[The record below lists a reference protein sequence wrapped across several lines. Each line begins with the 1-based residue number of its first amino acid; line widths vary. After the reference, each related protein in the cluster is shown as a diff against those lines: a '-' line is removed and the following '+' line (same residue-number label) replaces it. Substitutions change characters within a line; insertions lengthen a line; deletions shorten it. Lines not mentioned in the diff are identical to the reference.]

1 MLTPEHRII
10 LQQLKDAGGKM
21 LTADDLQQLT
31 NIEPIRISAILADL
45 TAHALLLQSKSNDR
59 GGYWLYSLSEAG
71 RKFLAEDPQHA
82 RLDMPSPCD
91 KQER

>member
-1 MLTPEHRII
+1 MRTHEHRTI

-21 LTADDLQQLT
+21 LTADDLQQST

-45 TAHALLLQSKSNDR
+45 TAHALLLQSKSDER

-71 RKFLAEDPQHA
+71 RKFLTEDSATRTAEYAQ
-82 RLDMPSPCD
+82 PS
-91 KQER
+91 